1 MLCRINE
8 QKTAMTES
16 KESLLEK
23 QRLEVCA
30 HIARLSR
37 TLEDMVT
44 FQNIYLI
51 VLTMKNTSHVHSFRF
66 VNFAVTHL

>member
-1 MLCRINE
+1 MTRKMLSLLCRINE
-8 QKTAMTES
+8 QKAAVTES
-16 KESLLEK
+16 KESLIEK

-44 FQNIYLI
+44 SKYLPHCFD
-51 VLTMKNTSHVHSFRF
+51 NEE
-66 VNFAVTHL
+66 